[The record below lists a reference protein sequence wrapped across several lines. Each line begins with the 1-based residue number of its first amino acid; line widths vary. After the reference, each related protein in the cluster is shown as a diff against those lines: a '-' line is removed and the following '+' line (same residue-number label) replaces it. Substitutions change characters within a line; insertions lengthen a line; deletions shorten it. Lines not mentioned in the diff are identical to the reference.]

1 VRTPSPSFALIAL
14 LCGLTALPCEANAVD
29 FELTA
34 GLFNRFGARR
44 NEVERQLRF
53 DANLGRFAYD
63 RYLAP
68 VNDTTQYS
76 LLLAVSAQLTVTKWL
91 SFGLAA
97 DSGLLRPAD
106 LIPAQTATAALG
118 QPALSTNNERAVTA
132 NGQPVADEAKNTAFI
147 RQAFVE
153 LAAPETR
160 FFDRAAGRLAAALH
174 HGLIYDDFGLGAH
187 LHVDLE
193 RLDSLPLA
201 FDLKLLLPTRNW
213 TSGLSSPLASLR
225 VAYVFSSLLDITESI
240 GISLT
245 YYHDGNDNFGNV
257 LRPLM
262 SETAA
267 SLNASGPKA
276 TEAVAYL
283 TAASMQSRANLIWLA
298 LDGRKLIG
306 DFDISGTLIVGLGQL
321 RLDNTLRQDLQAISP
336 EAVTFLDN
344 AKRLPPKTI
353 EVDVLG
359 FAVDLSVSY
368 LLTERL
374 SLGAFFL
381 YLSGDE
387 NFYAEQRLPDRY
399 GSFFWCR
406 PLLDPRQHL
415 LFGGIERDLQQSPSH
430 HVGHQWTRGD
440 RRGQQDRLGGNRR
453 PRGRQQIRR
462 ALFARRFAKQ
472 RTGLRLRDRPGGRL
486 SGAELLEGFL
496 RIRRAF
502 RRQLFLPKRQ
512 RFISCSWVSIS
523 WSASREGQTAK
534 LKRND

>member
-160 FFDRAAGRLAAALH
+160 FLTVRAGRLAAALH

-399 GSFFWCR
+399 GSFFGVV
-406 PLLDPRQHL
+406 PYLTHANIFFSGGLNETFSSRQATTS
-415 LFGGIERDLQQSPSH
+415 GINGRGVIAAGSKIGWEVTEDLE
-430 HVGHQWTRGD
+430 VGSKFA
-440 RRGQQDRLGGNRR
+440 
-453 PRGRQQIRR
+453 
-462 ALFARRFAKQ
+462 ALFSPVASLNNGQVYGYEIDLEAGYQVLSFLKVSFEYDVLFAGSFFAQKAAIHKLLL
-472 RTGLRLRDRPGGRL
+472 GLDLVVG
-486 SGAELLEGFL
+486 
-496 RIRRAF
+496 I
-502 RRQLFLPKRQ
+502 
-512 RFISCSWVSIS
+512 
-523 WSASREGQTAK
+523 
-534 LKRND
+534 